1 MTMKNFA
8 AIALKLFDRNQK
20 DRYFL
25 EPATIVLEMMHRE
38 ARPIKACELAELCCM
53 ERKVVDRAIRH
64 LRQDGGITS
73 PKRGYW
79 VITEFALKD

>member
-1 MTMKNFA
+1 MKSFA
-8 AIALKLFDRNQK
+8 AIALKIFDHNQT

-38 ARPIKACELAELCCM
+38 AHPLKARELAELCCM

-64 LRQDGGITS
+64 LRQDGVITS

-79 VITEFALKD
+79 VITEFAVKD

>member
-1 MTMKNFA
+1 MKSFA
-8 AIALKLFDRNQK
+8 AIALKLFDNNQK

-25 EPATIVLEMMHRE
+25 EPATIVLEMMKRE

-53 ERKVVDRAIRH
+53 ERKVVDSAIRH
-64 LRQDGGITS
+64 LREDGVVTS

-79 VITEFALKD
+79 ISIE